1 MRLLC
6 YIFNLHDHSCCI
18 CIAHLLISQTE
29 ICLGKVSRMNDA
41 RLEILTQLKEVFM
54 EGNSDED
61 LNHLEEILIIW
72 MQQDSSW
79 KLSVFGFFSSLL
91 TFASD
96 VIFADH
102 RVQNALKKVQVVH
115 PNTLCQ
121 KEWNSDN
128 TLSSFY
134 LNMTENRS
142 RYILRCFTYLNIID
156 DAVSW
161 LWCTILI
168 TVCKVINVDRCKV

>member
-1 MRLLC
+1 
-6 YIFNLHDHSCCI
+6 
-18 CIAHLLISQTE
+18 
-29 ICLGKVSRMNDA
+29 MNDA

-102 RVQNALKKVQVVH
+102 RVQNAPKKVQVVH

-121 KEWNSDN
+121 KE
-128 TLSSFY
+128 
-134 LNMTENRS
+134 
-142 RYILRCFTYLNIID
+142 
-156 DAVSW
+156 
-161 LWCTILI
+161 
-168 TVCKVINVDRCKV
+168 